1 MGLLRDC
8 ETNESFAHLL
18 LHSAGTL
25 SLDATLMSWVLTV
38 LIMIFMFSAGL
49 AIVSFPWMFM
59 GKLSI
64 IS

>member
-1 MGLLRDC
+1 MTEEVWLYSGVVWIV
-8 ETNESFAHLL
+8 
-18 LHSAGTL
+18 SAGTL

>member
-1 MGLLRDC
+1 MIV
-8 ETNESFAHLL
+8 
-18 LHSAGTL
+18 SAGTL

-64 IS
+64 IA